1 MWTPQKRKHTHTH
14 THPDTHTVQQ
24 HAIYK
29 NDQNAEFEKKKKNER
44 INALIWTHKRQKKK
58 NKCLKKKKNVYEIHN
73 VQCDGVDDFTFTSSH
88 DKTKRKS
95 FACIQLN
102 WETIIMSFMYRN
114 VLRLCVKSS
123 WMDEIKQNQSRR
135 MKSWIR
141 RGTFKRCVCC
151 FSLFSFFLFLF
162 LLTNCGISYNMI
174 Q

>member
-29 NDQNAEFEKKKKNER
+29 NDQNAEFEKKKKRTNQR
-44 INALIWTHKRQKKK
+44 SHLNTQKTKEK
-58 NKCLKKKKNVYEIHN
+58 EQMFQKKKKNVYEIHN

-123 WMDEIKQNQSRR
+123 
-135 MKSWIR
+135 
-141 RGTFKRCVCC
+141 
-151 FSLFSFFLFLF
+151 
-162 LLTNCGISYNMI
+162 
-174 Q
+174 